1 MTATGNEAVTLS
13 QLKTAIDSVG
23 SSGGGLASLMWT

>member
-1 MTATGNEAVTLS
+1 MTATGNEAATLS

-23 SSGGGLASLMWT
+23 SSGGLASLMRT

>member
-1 MTATGNEAVTLS
+1 MAATGNEAVTLK

-23 SSGGGLASLMWT
+23 SSGGGASLT

>member
-23 SSGGGLASLMWT
+23 SSGGGWHH